1 MDAVLFDLGKV
12 LLDYNPRYYYER
24 FFAGDELALDRFP
37 RRSGSREIGCSRW
50 IAALP
55 MDEAIATRQQR
66 LTGARPAD
74 RALERR
80 LAAHAAREILGTVAV
95 LDELRQRGRRLYAL
109 TNFSHETWPVA
120 RARFEFLGWF
130 EDVVVSGE
138 VGLVKPDPR
147 IYRLAIDR
155 CRLEPA
161 RTVFVDDYRL
171 TSRRRAPR
179 ACTGCTSRPPSGC
192 ARTWRRSGCSS
203 LQDTRGHGLAPLR
216 APRAPGASPP
226 KRRFPPLRHP
236 SPSPPSAGRTARR

>member
-24 FFAGDELALDRFP
+24 FFAGDELALYRFLAEVVPGDWVLEMDR
-37 RRSGSREIGCSRW
+37 GT
-50 IAALP
+50 P

-66 LTGARPAD
+66 FPEHAPLIARWKEGWPHMV
-74 RALERR
+74 RA
-80 LAAHAAREILGTVAV
+80 EILGTVAV

-161 RTVFVDDYRL
+161 RTVFVDDL
-171 TSRRRAPR
+171 LANVEAASAE
-179 ACTGCTSRPPSGC
+179 G
-192 ARTWRRSGCSS
+192 
-203 LQDTRGHGLAPLR
+203 LHGLHFSTPERLR
-216 APRAPGASPP
+216 ADLAALG
-226 KRRFPPLRHP
+226 LL
-236 SPSPPSAGRTARR
+236 